1 MENDDVMQMVQANR
15 ACHPGGEK
23 MWLASEKQI
32 KWFEGRIAKALDAEL
47 AAKDRCK
54 ELEFQRRSWHVIT
67 AACCIAFSVV
77 FFFIGMAI

>member
-1 MENDDVMQMVQANR
+1 MENEEFIQMVHENR

-32 KWFEGRIAKALDAEL
+32 QWFEDRIAKALDAEL
-47 AAKDRCK
+47 AAKDRCN

-67 AACCIAFSVV
+67 AACCVACSTL
-77 FFFIGMAI
+77 FFFIGLFI

>member
-32 KWFEGRIAKALDAEL
+32 LWLEDRVAKALDAEL
-47 AAKDRCK
+47 AAKDRCN

-67 AACCIAFSVV
+67 AACCGACSVL
-77 FFFIGMAI
+77 FFFVGLFI

>member
-32 KWFEGRIAKALDAEL
+32 LWLEDRVAKALDAEL
-47 AAKDRCK
+47 AAKDRCN

-67 AACCIAFSVV
+67 AACCGACSAL
-77 FFFIGMAI
+77 FFCIGLFI

>member
-1 MENDDVMQMVQANR
+1 MENEEFIQMVHDNR
-15 ACHPGGEK
+15 TCHPGGEK

-32 KWFEGRIAKALDAEL
+32 KWFEDRIAKALDAET
-47 AAKDRCK
+47 AAKDRCN

-67 AACCIAFSVV
+67 AACCIVFSVA